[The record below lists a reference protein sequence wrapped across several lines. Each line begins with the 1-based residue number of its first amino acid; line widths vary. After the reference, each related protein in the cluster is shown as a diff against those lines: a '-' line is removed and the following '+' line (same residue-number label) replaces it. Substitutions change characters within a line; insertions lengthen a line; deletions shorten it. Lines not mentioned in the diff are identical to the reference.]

1 MRSGAM
7 TLWIAGDDQAAKARD
22 LIAELGFPVAEQ

>member
-7 TLWIAGDDQAAKARD
+7 TLWIAGDEQAARATE
-22 LIAELGFPVAEQ
+22 LIAGLGFPVDER